1 MMRMFKHSLY
11 SLLVV
16 LCCSF
21 VVIYSHRTNAE
32 EVKTASSTLAIREDT
47 ELLKA
52 IGEHFIVGFRGL
64 EVSSSSKIVR
74 DINTYSL
81 GGVILFDYDSP
92 TKRYGRNIAS
102 KQQTKTLISDL
113 KRLTDY
119 PIWVAIDAEGGSV
132 DRFKSFKND
141 APTIMPAQ
149 DIASRSDYS
158 ERAHAQY
165 NKLANFLS
173 DLGFNLNFAP
183 VIDVNV
189 NQKNPII
196 GFYKRSYSSDP
207 KKVETMAKIFIE
219 EHREAN
225 ILTSLKHFPG
235 HGSSKTDSHKGFVDI
250 TDTYKRGIELLPW
263 MNLIKDNYA
272 DSVMVGHIFNRRVDK
287 NYPASLSSA
296 HIKTELQKRLGYK
309 GLIISDDM
317 QMGAITKYYGLDE
330 AVVRSIG
337 SGTNI
342 VILSNN
348 ISFYDEEVPSK
359 AVEAVVKAVEK
370 GTLTR
375 ESILASA
382 AKIRKAKQKII
393 TE

>member
-1 MMRMFKHSLY
+1 
-11 SLLVV
+11 
-16 LCCSF
+16 
-21 VVIYSHRTNAE
+21 
-32 EVKTASSTLAIREDT
+32 
-47 ELLKA
+47 
-52 IGEHFIVGFRGL
+52 
-64 EVSSSSKIVR
+64 
-74 DINTYSL
+74 
-81 GGVILFDYDSP
+81 
-92 TKRYGRNIAS
+92 
-102 KQQTKTLISDL
+102 
-113 KRLTDY
+113 
-119 PIWVAIDAEGGSV
+119 
-132 DRFKSFKND
+132 
-141 APTIMPAQ
+141 
-149 DIASRSDYS
+149 
-158 ERAHAQY
+158 
-165 NKLANFLS
+165 
-173 DLGFNLNFAP
+173 
-183 VIDVNV
+183 
-189 NQKNPII
+189 
-196 GFYKRSYSSDP
+196 
-207 KKVETMAKIFIE
+207 
-219 EHREAN
+219 
-225 ILTSLKHFPG
+225 
-235 HGSSKTDSHKGFVDI
+235 
-250 TDTYKRGIELLPW
+250 